1 MSRVGKPPI
10 PVPSGV
16 TVEIG
21 DGLVSASGKLGA
33 LTVPFSHAVT
43 IERQDGTLVVKPT
56 SDTQEAR
63 RMWGTV
69 RACLQNAVHGVG
81 VGFSRKLELVGVGY
95 RAQLRG
101 RDLVL
106 QLGYSHEIV
115 IPAKDGIKFE
125 CPDNTHITVSGH
137 DKQAVGQVCA
147 NIKALRP
154 VEPYKGKGVRYEG
167 QYVIRKEGKKK

>member
-1 MSRVGKPPI
+1 MSRVGKYPI

-21 DGLVSASGKLGA
+21 DGVVSASGKLGA
-33 LTVPFSHAVT
+33 LSVSFGDDVTV
-43 IERQDGTLVVKPT
+43 EREDGSLVVKPAN
-56 SDTQEAR
+56 DGRDAR

-69 RACLQNAVHGVG
+69 RACLHNAVHGVG
-81 VGFSRKLELVGVGY
+81 VGFSRKLELIGVGY

-101 RDLVL
+101 KDLVL

-115 IPAKDGIKFE
+115 IAAADGIKFE

-137 DKQAVGQVCA
+137 DKQAIGQVCA